1 MDVTCE
7 RCHAEY
13 EFDDA
18 LVGAR
23 GTMVRCTECDATFR
37 VAAPGRGSDHFRVDY
52 DNLRELRE
60 AVRDG
65 VVDGNFLLVDGD
77 GGGRPLSSVDEL
89 RDWLRDSPIPLIGA
103 HTGSARNGPPTAP
116 SSTDRESAWE
126 MVRAGEVVLLPASAK
141 PGDLEAAIHGR
152 RPDRRGPISVVPP
165 PMTTAE
171 EAPRPSV
178 LPPKVRSA
186 SQSMSEIAAVSVASL
201 PPMSSEP
208 ATTPD
213 GGPITTGARPF
224 ATAIDGGPITTGAR
238 ASIRPS
244 LSPISEPIHVGRLVP
259 PPPRTP
265 SLENAP
271 RTQRMSDAPATA
283 SEPRTERMTDPPP
296 TMESPSKRPS
306 PRSPL
311 PTPSSPP
318 AVGSDVSALLF
329 RPEAPP
335 RRGGFLVAGALAV
348 VALGVVGFRY
358 ARANGGGTVPS
369 ASALPSAAPSAPV
382 AATSY
387 TLALDEGRI
396 DDAEKALADAPPSR
410 AREIGDL
417 RVAVARAEFATWRAL
432 LTNSAGKA
440 AGKPTAPA
448 ATQAEADRSALV
460 AEAARRSDAIPSGT
474 VAEPDPPALTLAR
487 IDQMRL
493 SGNVGRGRALM
504 TPTLRN
510 DPAATYS
517 LAALDFGAGGKV
529 DWSKLLEPLRKAAAT
544 ERHAGRARVA
554 LAYALSM
561 TGDSAGAVL
570 EANRVRASCDDRPR
584 RRPERLRRPRRGSAA
599 VGRYRHRHRRRH
611 GDRRAGRQPERPRRL
626 DAHQAGGSGP
636 SRRSQGRCAR
646 PLPAGPRGEPR
657 LSPCTHRAFRTRS
670 RRAPA
675 RYERD
680 RPEARGSVPSA
691 AKPHRAAQVR
701 AAASVTRSPMKNTR
715 LGIEHR
721 AVSRPFRT
729 GVALAL
735 AATVATAVSGFGCAG
750 RPKGAPR
757 RPPAARGRGLH
768 RPRRPPRRRARGRR
782 KEHARHGAEDA
793 EPLRSLPLPDAEAQG
808 RRRRQRGLRRVWRHR
823 RLRESARSQRRS
835 RRLEGEGDPGP
846 LLFERLGQRELP
858 RRRPGLLKDCRRAG
872 PARSPRSGSP
882 VGKFKGAEEPLTRDG
897 PTPEARQSLEGYLS
911 DTRTLWLD
919 AVSAGRPKVAKDA
932 FEDGPYAPNRAKELG
947 LVDAVGYADDTLD
960 ALKAETS
967 APRAVPVFG
976 PKEKPSDEEVGDLF
990 KVLAGGE
997 GKRSPVVVLRATGS
1011 IAMAGQGNGVLGGDG
1026 GITDKGLGAAIA
1038 KLDGDDAVKAVVLRI
1053 DSRAAARLPPTCSGT
1068 S

>member
-37 VAAPGRGSDHFRVDY
+37 VAAPGRGSDHFRVVSPGGAVKDY
-52 DNLRELRE
+52 ENLRELRE

-103 HTGSARNGPPTAP
+103 TTGSARNGPPTAP
-116 SSTDRESAWE
+116 SSTERESAWE

-165 PMTTAE
+165 PMAPGE

-213 GGPITTGARPF
+213 GAPTGGPTTTGARPF
-224 ATAIDGGPITTGAR
+224 ATAIDGGPTTTGAR
-238 ASIRPS
+238 PFATAIDGGPTTTGARGSIRPA
-244 LSPISEPIHVGRLVP
+244 LEPIHVGRLVP

-265 SLENAP
+265 SVESAP
-271 RTQRMSDAPATA
+271 RTQRMSDAPATVT
-283 SEPRTERMTDPPP
+283 EPRTERMTDPPP

-306 PRSPL
+306 PRAPL

-348 VALGVVGFRY
+348 VALGIVGFRY

-369 ASALPSAAPSAPV
+369 ASALPSASSSAPV

-387 TLALDEGRI
+387 MLALDEGRI

-432 LTNSAGKA
+432 LTRGAGKT
-440 AGKPTAPA
+440 TAPA
-448 ATQAEADRSALV
+448 ASQAEADRAALV

-493 SGNVGRGRALM
+493 NGNVGRGRALM
-504 TPTLRN
+504 TPALRN

-517 LAALDFGAGGKV
+517 LAALDFAGGGKV

-570 EANRVRASCDDRPR
+570 EANRVRASCDDRPLADALSAFVGLAVEA
-584 RRPERLRRPRRGSAA
+584 PPPSAGTGTGTGAGTATVAPAANPNGLDASTLTKQGDQARL
-599 VGRYRHRHRRRH
+599 
-611 GDRRAGRQPERPRRL
+611 AGRKADARALYRR
-626 DAHQAGGSGP
+626 
-636 SRRSQGRCAR
+636 
-646 PLPAGPRGEPR
+646 
-657 LSPCTHRAFRTRS
+657 
-670 RRAPA
+670 
-675 RYERD
+675 
-680 RPEARGSVPSA
+680 
-691 AKPHRAAQVR
+691 
-701 AAASVTRSPMKNTR
+701 
-715 LGIEHR
+715 
-721 AVSRPFRT
+721 
-729 GVALAL
+729 AL
-735 AATVATAVSGFGCAG
+735 AA
-750 RPKGAPR
+750 
-757 RPPAARGRGLH
+757 
-768 RPRRPPRRRARGRR
+768 
-782 KEHARHGAEDA
+782 
-793 EPLRSLPLPDAEAQG
+793 
-808 RRRRQRGLRRVWRHR
+808 
-823 RLRESARSQRRS
+823 
-835 RRLEGEGDPGP
+835 
-846 LLFERLGQRELP
+846 
-858 RRRPGLLKDCRRAG
+858 
-872 PARSPRSGSP
+872 SP
-882 VGKFKGAEEPLTRDG
+882 
-897 PTPEARQSLEGYLS
+897 GYLPALTGLS
-911 DTRTLWLD
+911 ELEAD
-919 AVSAGRPKVAKDA
+919 APKPGTNGIDPKHGEAYPPPPNPTAPPK
-932 FEDGPYAPNRAKELG
+932 FEP
-947 LVDAVGYADDTLD
+947 
-960 ALKAETS
+960 
-967 APRAVPVFG
+967 
-976 PKEKPSDEEVGDLF
+976 PS
-990 KVLAGGE
+990 
-997 GKRSPVVVLRATGS
+997 P
-1011 IAMAGQGNGVLGGDG
+1011 
-1026 GITDKGLGAAIA
+1026 
-1038 KLDGDDAVKAVVLRI
+1038 
-1053 DSRAAARLPPTCSGT
+1053 
-1068 S
+1068 